1 MSAIFVAWTSRL
13 VPSVRIGLIWPSAFV
28 GPMSKGSEQSRGTK
42 INARISMPIQ
52 SINQSIN
59 LLFATFILH
68 QHNLLAGDL
77 CKLSWAF
84 HYKHSYYGG
93 FPIKPWNGIN
103 NHLIHYSVY
112 YLHVWTNFGTFGLL
126 YDMQNNANFR
136 NFKLIMA
143 RHYSWL
149 LITTPLVELTPSD
162 IVAPCIRKEI
172 RIPESG
178 KFFLLEL
185 GILGFGIRNRVQGIK
200 ISVKTGIR
208 NPSSTDEKSGI
219 PGTWNQEATAWNP

>member
-1 MSAIFVAWTSRL
+1 MVAFQLNHGIHRIHKWRTRGKKL
-13 VPSVRIGLIWPSAFV
+13 VPSHE
-28 GPMSKGSEQSRGTK
+28 SEALEDKQK
-42 INARISMPIQ
+42 
-52 SINQSIN
+52 
-59 LLFATFILH
+59 
-68 QHNLLAGDL
+68 
-77 CKLSWAF
+77 
-84 HYKHSYYGG
+84 
-93 FPIKPWNGIN
+93 
-103 NHLIHYSVY
+103 SVY
-112 YLHVWTNFGTFGLL
+112 YLHVWTNFGTSGLL
-126 YDMQNNANFR
+126 HDMQNNANFR

-149 LITTPLVELTPSD
+149 LITTPLVELPPSD

-178 KFFLLEL
+178 KFFLLER

-200 ISVKTGIR
+200 ISIKTGIR